1 MLIQKQEE
9 PLQEHQSESCE
20 EPKWIINNLPQ
31 HQHALIKP
39 QCLPIRWEMVI
50 ILKFFEFWRV
60 HSDHLVEADA
70 GNQLQE
76 VHRLTGRLNSI
87 IESQHECKY
96 RCPV

>member
-50 ILKFFEFWRV
+50 ILKF
-60 HSDHLVEADA
+60 LYIY
-70 GNQLQE
+70 LQ
-76 VHRLTGRLNSI
+76 VKGDNI
-87 IESQHECKY
+87 KY
-96 RCPV
+96 DILIAV